1 MVVQNHDPQVNPGG
15 YQYQSISQTD
25 RPAKI
30 ACSHSCKQET
40 TQKSLDWIAF
50 ALVTGASGNILQS
63 VNRAQLTVV
72 TPKTG
77 TWAVSRKRS
86 VSTPRTG
93 PPQFLVWVADWWE
106 GDEVT
111 INTFGRVVTSGSGY
125 GTFWIK
131 DHHYSQS
138 AQVTIFQANSNEG
151 IFNIQR
157 YALRTDNSEKQQ
169 TG

>member
-63 VNRAQLTVV
+63 VNRAQLNCCDSQN
-72 TPKTG
+72 KD
-77 TWAVSRKRS
+77 VSS
-86 VSTPRTG
+86 VQEKICVHPQDRSTPILSLSRR
-93 PPQFLVWVADWWE
+93 LVR
-106 GDEVT
+106 G
-111 INTFGRVVTSGSGY
+111 GRGHNKYVWTSGDKWVRVLSHFGADKRPPLWSKRPSDYIPSQLQWGY
-125 GTFWIK
+125 
-131 DHHYSQS
+131 
-138 AQVTIFQANSNEG
+138 
-151 IFNIQR
+151 
-157 YALRTDNSEKQQ
+157 L
-169 TG
+169 